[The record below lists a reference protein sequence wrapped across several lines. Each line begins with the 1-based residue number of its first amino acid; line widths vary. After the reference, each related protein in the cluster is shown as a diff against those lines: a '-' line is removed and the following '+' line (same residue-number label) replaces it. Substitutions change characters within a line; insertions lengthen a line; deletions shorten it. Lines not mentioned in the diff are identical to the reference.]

1 MSKGEDFPEGSVEDE
16 IVLPNENDDL
26 FPAMTEFI
34 VDFLKAEKSNMKL
47 FGKIMRNTTLL
58 MHMKVPKKLLKGIL
72 SFVFQV
78 LLKKKWRFGDNTE
91 ENKSMDFC
99 SKNVLKYLKN

>member
-1 MSKGEDFPEGSVEDE
+1 
-16 IVLPNENDDL
+16 
-26 FPAMTEFI
+26 MTEFI

-72 SFVFQV
+72 SFVYPV
-78 LLKKKWRFGDNTE
+78 LLKKK
-91 ENKSMDFC
+91 
-99 SKNVLKYLKN
+99 